1 MPDLKPPYPVTYI
14 RPLERRLSLNLDLNE
29 LRAYREL
36 LYFLVWRDVKVRYKQ
51 TVLGIGW
58 AILQP
63 FIQMVIF
70 SIFFGRLAGLD
81 SDGVPYPLFSY
92 TALVPWSFF
101 AAGLQQ
107 SAISLVDN
115 HRLIRK
121 VYFPRLFIPTSR
133 ILSALVDFVLA
144 FIVLVGMMLYYGHIP
159 GLKILMLPPL
169 ILLMLVTVWGV
180 GLWLS
185 ALNVLYRDVR
195 YLLPF
200 IIQAW
205 LFITPVVYSSN
216 LLSSSWQV
224 IYSLNPMVGVIEGFR
239 WILLDT
245 NTAPGSM
252 ILVSAAG
259 SILITLAGIW
269 YFQHL
274 QETFADVI

>member
-121 VYFPRLFIPTSR
+121 VYFPRIFIPTSR

-159 GLKILMLPPL
+159 GLKILLLPPL

>member
-1 MPDLKPPYPVTYI
+1 MHDSKNPTPVTHI
-14 RPLERRLSLNLDLNE
+14 QPSKRGLSLNLDLNE
-29 LRAYREL
+29 LRVYREL

-51 TVLGIGW
+51 TVLGVGW

-63 FIQMVIF
+63 FTQMVIF
-70 SIFFGRLAGLD
+70 SVFFGHLAGLD

-101 AAGLQQ
+101 SAALQQ
-107 SAISLVDN
+107 SAISLVDS

-133 ILSALVDFVLA
+133 ILSALVDFFLA
-144 FIVLVGMMLYYGHIP
+144 FLVLLGMMLYYGHIP
-159 GLKILMLPPL
+159 GLKIVLLLPL

-185 ALNVLYRDVR
+185 SLNVLYRDVR

-205 LFITPVVYSSN
+205 LFITPVAYSSN
-216 LLSSSWQV
+216 LLSDSWRIV
-224 IYSLNPMVGVIEGFR
+224 YSLNPMVGVIEGFR

-259 SILITLAGIW
+259 AALITLAGLW
-269 YFQHL
+269 YFQQL